1 MEQTFGV
8 FGISIKFQ
16 KLKSLWNQA
25 EVRKENHNSKQNV
38 YRTFTFEVHWL
49 LCESSVLKLSRF
61 YIFPT

>member
-38 YRTFTFEVHWL
+38 YRTFTFEVH
-49 LCESSVLKLSRF
+49 
-61 YIFPT
+61 

>member
-25 EVRKENHNSKQNV
+25 ESAQRKS
-38 YRTFTFEVHWL
+38 L
-49 LCESSVLKLSRF
+49 LKTKCLSHF
-61 YIFPT
+61 DF